1 VNDSARG
8 LAGLVVFGL
17 MVLSVVLRWRRRP
30 PDEVVTHGRARGRPG
45 LAVHPWRGHW
55 VSGAVGW
62 LLLGLLVLWGLL
74 AMGSNSYAAGLLLV
88 CALPM
93 CYVGWCRAT
102 GRAGDGTITL
112 TPAGIHQRYAGS
124 EVFIDWQDVRG
135 LVTTPTDFIV
145 ETSHP
150 VVPVQHMLPLVGGRR
165 GVVTQDAVALPRRGL
180 PPLPFQEMVE
190 LYATSPAARDL
201 LGTDEAV
208 QRTRGMLTTIPN
220 GLHSRGRWRHGRAVG
235 DSPDHHQPVSTIDLV
250 VDVVLVLAMGWVL
263 WVTAGAEAQRV
274 AAATGNGRP
283 GVMVIDG
290 MRPARGADIPVG
302 TFTDRDGT
310 VASEVA
316 WQDRPAT
323 VGDRKEGVRVGNRA
337 WEPEVRLGLW
347 GVLVDAT
354 VVGLFVWRVLALI
367 RHWRGRR
374 PSGP

>member
-1 VNDSARG
+1 MSDSALG

-17 MVLSVVLRWRRRP
+17 IVLSVVLGWRRRP
-30 PDEVVTHGRARGRPG
+30 PDAVVTLGTARGRPG

-62 LLLGLLVLWGLL
+62 LLLALLVLWGLSL
-74 AMGSNSYAAGLLLV
+74 IGSNTYAAGVLLV
-88 CALPM
+88 CALLM
-93 CYVGWCRAT
+93 GYVGWCRAT

-190 LYATSPAARDL
+190 LYATSPAARDE

-208 QRTRGMLTTIPN
+208 QRTRDILTTIPN
-220 GLHSRGRWRHGRAVG
+220 GLASLGRWRHGRAVRDG
-235 DSPDHHQPVSTIDLV
+235 PDHHQPASTIE
-250 VDVVLVLAMGWVL
+250 LVLDVALVIAMGWVL
-263 WVTAGAEAQRV
+263 WVTAGAEAQQV
-274 AAATGNGRP
+274 AAASGNGRP

-290 MRPARGADIPVG
+290 VRPARGADIPVG

-310 VASEVA
+310 VTSEVA

-374 PSGP
+374 PADP